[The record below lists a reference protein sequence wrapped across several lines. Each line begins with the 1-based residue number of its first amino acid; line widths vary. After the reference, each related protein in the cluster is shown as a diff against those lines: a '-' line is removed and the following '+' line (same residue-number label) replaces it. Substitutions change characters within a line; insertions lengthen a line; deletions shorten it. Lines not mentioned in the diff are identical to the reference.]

1 MARTADPTIY
11 RAFIQNKQIVPSMFT
26 IRLMLVACL
35 LNGLVLA
42 TQLVSAQGIY
52 APPPRPAAGWRPA
65 EKPAHSSHNHQQPGM
80 AHAARFAPP
89 ATIRDHSWIYIDEQ
103 EPREFK
109 VNDIVSVIVSEKSEV
124 TLNSRFNRQ
133 RTSTFTS
140 ELKEFVRLNP
150 GLTLENSASTSPGID
165 ANQQDRIQATGQV
178 TDAEG
183 ITYRIAATIVDIRP
197 NGNLILEARKK
208 IHAGDDWWE
217 YTLHGEIR
225 YEDVLSNNTVLS
237 ENIANLN
244 IEKRQEGRNYSSVKR
259 RWGTKLYDL
268 LWPF

>member
-1 MARTADPTIY
+1 MGS
-11 RAFIQNKQIVPSMFT
+11 VLFT
-26 IRLMLVACL
+26 THFVC
-35 LNGLVLA
+35 
-42 TQLVSAQGIY
+42 AQGIY
-52 APPPRPAAGWRPA
+52 APPTR
-65 EKPAHSSHNHQQPGM
+65 PAHSMQAQQSGQPHGKKHQ
-80 AHAARFAPP
+80 HAGHQLQQQQMGLNVSPFSSFDPP
-89 ATIRDHSWIYIDEQ
+89 ATMRDHSWIYIDEQ

-109 VNDIVSVIVSEKSEV
+109 VNDIVTVIVSEKSEV

-150 GLTLENSASTSPGID
+150 GLTLENTAGTSPGID

-178 TDAEG
+178 TDTEG

-208 IHAGDDWWE
+208 IHAGDDLWE

-244 IEKRQEGRNYSSVKR
+244 IEKRQQGRNYSSVKR

>member
-1 MARTADPTIY
+1 
-11 RAFIQNKQIVPSMFT
+11 MFLL
-26 IRLMLVACL
+26 RLIPLACL
-35 LNGLVLA
+35 MNCLVI
-42 TQLVSAQGIY
+42 TSQFISAQGIY
-52 APPPRPAAGWRPA
+52 APPSGSATRWRPAAQ
-65 EKPAHSSHNHQQPGM
+65 AHNTSHNHHQPGM
-80 AHAARFAPP
+80 ARAARFAPP
-89 ATIRDHSWIYIDEQ
+89 PTVRDFSWIYIDEP
-103 EPREFK
+103 EKREFK
-109 VNDIVSVIVSEKSEV
+109 VNDIVTVIVSEKSEV

-140 ELKEFVRLNP
+140 ELKEFVRITD
-150 GLTLENSASTSPGID
+150 GLTLENTAGTSPGID

-208 IHAGDDWWE
+208 IHAGDDLWE

-225 YEDVLSNNTVLS
+225 FEDVLANNTVLS
-237 ENIANLN
+237 ENIAHMD
-244 IEKRQEGRNYSSVKR
+244 IKKVQQGRNYSSVKR

>member
-1 MARTADPTIY
+1 MDEFCRQS
-11 RAFIQNKQIVPSMFT
+11 RLFNNKQIVLSMLLL
-26 IRLMLVACL
+26 RLLPLACL
-35 LNGLVLA
+35 MNGLLLTTPFVA
-42 TQLVSAQGIY
+42 AQGIY
-52 APPPRPAAGWRPA
+52 APPPRPATGWRPA
-65 EKPAHSSHNHQQPGM
+65 GRPLASPQHQHPGM
-80 AHAARFAPP
+80 ARATRFAPP
-89 ATIRDHSWIYIDEQ
+89 PTIRDYSWIYIDEQ
-103 EPREFK
+103 QPREFK
-109 VNDIVSVIVSEKSEV
+109 VNDIVTVIVSEKSEV
-124 TLNSRFNRQ
+124 TLKSRFNRQ

-150 GLTLENSASTSPGID
+150 ALTLENSASTSPGID
-165 ANQQDRIQATGQV
+165 ANQSDRIQATGQV

-197 NGNLILEARKK
+197 NGNLVLEARKK
-208 IHAGDDWWE
+208 INAGDDLWE
-217 YTLHGEIR
+217 YTLHGEVR

-244 IEKRQEGRNYSSVKR
+244 IEKRQDGRNYSSVKR